1 MYLVTNSKVEGKPV
15 TFPKHNTTACFPFKT
30 VLILYL
36 FLTTLSVQRA
46 KSIQSYS
53 PELQCMIFFL
63 FSKRFGNILCEWRC
77 SATQWEYEV
86 WMRWVCLRINLVPQ
100 KLSFFILIR
109 NSQSQHLFQHSKMSN
124 REYKCMI
131 IITIPEMIRMTLWSR
146 Y

>member
-1 MYLVTNSKVEGKPV
+1 MHLVTNSKVEGKPV
-15 TFPKHNTTACFPFKT
+15 TFPKHNTTVCFPFKT

-46 KSIQSYS
+46 KS
-53 PELQCMIFFL
+53 ELQCMISFL

-86 WMRWVCLRINLVPQ
+86 WMRWVCLRINLV
-100 KLSFFILIR
+100 FILIR

-124 REYKCMI
+124 REYEFMI
-131 IITIPEMIRMTLWSR
+131 MITIPEMIRMTLWSR